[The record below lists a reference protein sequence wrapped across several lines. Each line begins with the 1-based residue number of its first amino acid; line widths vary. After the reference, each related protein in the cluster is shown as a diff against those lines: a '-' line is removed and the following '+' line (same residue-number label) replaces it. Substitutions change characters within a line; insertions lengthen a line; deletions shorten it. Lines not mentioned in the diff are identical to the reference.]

1 MLTKCS
7 FCCRVQNIR
16 SQPLFDHSLWN
27 FDDLWE
33 ISWSFTWWSNI
44 TATAHLAVP
53 NSDCTR
59 RCFSQY
65 RADSGL
71 RKIDKIQTTLRSN
84 ISSLNRGLVK
94 QSRESFIYDTNK
106 RFTTLLSLTH
116 GSISKYFANVIGYGF
131 RFSRSFRSC
140 SRVPLRDGGHFSAQA
155 DISGLKFESAI
166 LIWLISEVLNPRAR
180 YDLRQTELVRQI
192 CVFLPKSEK
201 SPKNPKPQK
210 NAQKS

>member
-1 MLTKCS
+1 MA
-7 FCCRVQNIR
+7 RVRRNCWVPRDHVRGIQVDSR
-16 SQPLFDHSLWN
+16 S
-27 FDDLWE
+27 
-33 ISWSFTWWSNI
+33 
-44 TATAHLAVP
+44 
-53 NSDCTR
+53 
-59 RCFSQY
+59 RCF
-65 RADSGL
+65 A
-71 RKIDKIQTTLRSN
+71 
-84 ISSLNRGLVK
+84 RGVLVK
-94 QSRESFIYDTNK
+94 QSRKSFIYDTNK

-140 SRVPLRDGGHFSAQA
+140 SRVLLRDGGHFSAQA

-166 LIWLISEVLNPRAR
+166 LIRLISEVLNPRAR